1 MGLGDRGHVTARQE
15 MTVDN
20 MCLEEYLGILE
31 EVRQATIK
39 ELKQIHWRMR

>member
-1 MGLGDRGHVTARQE
+1 MEAGGVDGVTARQE

-20 MCLEEYLGILE
+20 MCLEEYLSILD